1 MVGAIAFTRTVD
13 ASSAPSDFTSPSTP
27 AFAVA
32 ILAWNGIP
40 NFTAVLNNRIDGLV
54 PFFKL
59 VDIFESFYSSITL
72 ISKSFLKSSILKL
85 PIGFKLIEPGQ

>member
-13 ASSAPSDFTSPSTP
+13 ASSAPNDFTSPSTP

-40 NFTAVLNNRIDGLV
+40 NFTTVLNNRIDGLV
-54 PFFKL
+54 PFLIL
-59 VDIFESFYSSITL
+59 VDIFESFYSSNYVNFKI
-72 ISKSFLKSSILKL
+72 ISKIVNT
-85 PIGFKLIEPGQ
+85 